1 MVRIVKLI
9 VGVVLFSTPLMLP
22 AQVFEFE
29 DPEPLPFNVNSDAQ
43 EVLPLLSHDG
53 KALYFSRSLYDQNV
67 GGTYSGDDIW
77 ESERTSSGWTRAL
90 NYKARLN
97 TRGNDA
103 LIGINR

>member
-9 VGVVLFSTPLMLP
+9 VGAVLFSTPLMLP

-53 KALYFSRSLYDQNV
+53 KTLYFSRSLYDLNSP
-67 GGTYSGDDIW
+67 GRDPCRKFGIHNSGCRW
-77 ESERTSSGWTRAL
+77 SAFAL
-90 NYKARLN
+90 DCGRDQIE
-97 TRGNDA
+97 TPM
-103 LIGINR
+103 IGIG